1 MGLIQVLPPLV
12 AERIAAGEVVE
23 RPASV
28 VKELVEN
35 ALDAGATEIAV
46 ALEAGGKALIEVT
59 DNGRGMQGEDLK
71 LSVLRHA
78 TSKLRSVED
87 LEKIATL
94 GFRGEALPSI
104 AAVSELTLLTRPREV
119 SDSSTA
125 FELTAA
131 PDGTGSAPVR
141 ETTFGHFL
149 GSPHGTRLQARGLFS
164 QIPARLKFLKAQASE
179 VAQVREW
186 MERLALTRPDVGF
199 RLSSDGRTVLN
210 LRAPAPGISLI
221 DAEKERVRAVLAD
234 GEDYPIL
241 TFHEDGDLQPGIRVR
256 AHWVQGLSTPQT
268 KKMLQIVNGRA
279 VRDRLIQQALLHPFR
294 QALLPGQFPG
304 ILLRVDLDPGL
315 IDVNV
320 HPAKTE
326 VRFLESGRIFKAVET
341 AVSSLIARHGIIGYA
356 SGARA
361 LESDIPFETKAHA
374 HWSASDSNSGPAG
387 SAMGGSHTAVPM
399 HFEAPTTS
407 FRQQSL
413 ELDRG
418 SLFTQKPLGGHTQW
432 SATPV
437 VGAPEADIA
446 RIAPTGQPGLSVD
459 PALRS
464 EHPLAGS
471 RFAGILFNTYL
482 LYERGSELALIDQ
495 HAAHERIRYEKLR
508 LRVTDPARAAAPQQL
523 LLPEA
528 VAINADARIEL
539 EKRLPLLNELGFE
552 AEVFG
557 ESSVLFRTIPGEWGT
572 DELRVRLRNL
582 VDRLLDADSLP
593 QDQEARALLLDED
606 IFERI
611 ASEACHSAIRAGDR
625 LDREEAER
633 MIEQLFACQHPWNCP
648 HGRPTLTKVPKARFE
663 EWFQRRV

>member
-1 MGLIQVLPPLV
+1 
-12 AERIAAGEVVE
+12 
-23 RPASV
+23 
-28 VKELVEN
+28 
-35 ALDAGATEIAV
+35 
-46 ALEAGGKALIEVT
+46 
-59 DNGRGMQGEDLK
+59 LK

-87 LEKIATL
+87 LEKISTL
-94 GFRGEALPSI
+94 GFRGEALPSV
-104 AAVSELTLLTRPREV
+104 AAVSELTLLTRPREMAE
-119 SDSSTA
+119 SSTA

-149 GSPHGTRLQARGLFS
+149 GSPHGTRLQARGLFA
-164 QIPARLKFLKAQASE
+164 QIPARLKFLKSQASE
-179 VAQVREW
+179 VGQVREW

-199 RLSSDGRTVLN
+199 RLSSDGRVVLN
-210 LRAPAPGISLI
+210 LRAPAPGTSLL
-221 DAEKERVRAVLAD
+221 DAEKDRVRAILAD

-241 TFHEDGDLQPGIRVR
+241 TFHEEGDLQPGIQVR

-268 KKMLQIVNGRA
+268 RKMLQIVNGRA

-304 ILLRVDLDPGL
+304 VLLRVDLDPSL
-315 IDVNV
+315 LDVNV

-341 AVSSLIARHGIIGYA
+341 AVSSLIARHGIMGFA
-356 SGARA
+356 
-361 LESDIPFETKAHA
+361 
-374 HWSASDSNSGPAG
+374 AG
-387 SAMGGSHTAVPM
+387 SRTREEDVPLQSQSPFASSTWRAQDPTPFAAKTPA
-399 HFEAPTTS
+399 HFESPTTTY
-407 FRQQSL
+407 RQQAL

-418 SLFTQKPLGGHTQW
+418 SLFQAQPTAPGFTTWSETPLAGSPSQSPLPLDTL
-432 SATPV
+432 TPQR
-437 VGAPEADIA
+437 E
-446 RIAPTGQPGLSVD
+446 S
-459 PALRS
+459 
-464 EHPLAGS
+464 PLAGS

-482 LYERGSELALIDQ
+482 LYERGGELALIDQ

-528 VAINADARIEL
+528 VTFNPDSRPEL
-539 EKRLPLLNELGFE
+539 EARLALLSELGFE
-552 AEVFG
+552 AEIFG
-557 ESSVLFRTIPGEWGT
+557 ENSLLFRAIPGEWGT

-582 VDRLLDADSLP
+582 VDRLLDADAAQP
-593 QDQEARALLLDED
+593 DQDARALLLDED

-633 MIEQLFACQHPWNCP
+633 MVEQLFACAHPWNCP
-648 HGRPTLTKVPKARFE
+648 HGRPTLVKVPKGRFE